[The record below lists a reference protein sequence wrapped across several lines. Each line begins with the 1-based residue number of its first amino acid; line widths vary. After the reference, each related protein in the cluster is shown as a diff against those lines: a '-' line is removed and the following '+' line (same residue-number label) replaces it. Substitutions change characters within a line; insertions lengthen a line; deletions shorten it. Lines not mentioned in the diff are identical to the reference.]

1 MGFGLYEGGARYR
14 IEFVEF
20 GPPAPA
26 GSRGA
31 ALQPV
36 IDRYAAILEQYARRY
51 PKNWFNFFP
60 YWNQPATVASAH
72 VRH

>member
-20 GPPAPA
+20 GAPAPA

-31 ALQPV
+31 ALQPA
-36 IDRYAAILEQYARRY
+36 IDRYVAILEQYARRY

-60 YWNQPATVASAH
+60 YWNQPATTAAAH

>member
-60 YWNQPATVASAH
+60 YWNQLATTAETH